1 MIIAEET
8 DITSNSMEK
17 SPLVSILIPL
27 YNSGEFVAET
37 MECCLAQTYPNI
49 EIVVVDDHSVDN
61 SVEVAQRFLSDRV
74 RLYTN
79 PKKGGNSARNYAFEM
94 SHGDYV
100 LFHDADDLIT
110 KGHIQSLMDAIMQR
124 GTNDSA
130 AFSPIY
136 MLEADGKLW
145 QPPTTIDR
153 DFVPGI
159 EMLVGIWTG
168 AGFRCPHC
176 HLVPRHLV
184 DSVGRWDES
193 VLKNQDGEFFARVYN
208 AADKMLFSG
217 KNEYAIWRQRKGT
230 VSRNKNEKALASY
243 ISTFK
248 GIAKMILDYQ
258 NTEENRNAISRGYGY
273 WLYENYPFSKDVERV
288 FFDGLREN
296 GLSFILPKRR
306 TLTILKSL
314 FGWRL
319 ALRVINKFNL

>member
-1 MIIAEET
+1 
-8 DITSNSMEK
+8 MEK

-37 MECCLAQTYPNI
+37 IECCLAQTYSNI

-61 SVEVAQRFLSDRV
+61 SAEVVRRFLSDRV

-176 HLVPRHLV
+176 HLVPRHIV

-193 VLKNQDGEFFARVYN
+193 VLKNQDG
-208 AADKMLFSG
+208 
-217 KNEYAIWRQRKGT
+217 
-230 VSRNKNEKALASY
+230 
-243 ISTFK
+243 
-248 GIAKMILDYQ
+248 
-258 NTEENRNAISRGYGY
+258 
-273 WLYENYPFSKDVERV
+273 
-288 FFDGLREN
+288 
-296 GLSFILPKRR
+296 
-306 TLTILKSL
+306 
-314 FGWRL
+314 
-319 ALRVINKFNL
+319 

>member
-1 MIIAEET
+1 
-8 DITSNSMEK
+8 MENL
-17 SPLVSILIPL
+17 PLVSILIPL

-37 MECCLAQTYPNI
+37 IDCCLAQTYPNI
-49 EIVVVDDHSVDN
+49 EVVIVDDHSTDN
-61 SVEVAQRFLSDRV
+61 SVEVAQKYLSDRV
-74 RLYTN
+74 HLYTN

-94 SHGDYV
+94 SRGEYV
-100 LFHDADDLIT
+100 MFHDADDLIT
-110 KGHIQSLMDAIMQR
+110 KGHIRSLVDAIMQR
-124 GTNDSA
+124 GTGNSA

-136 MLEADGKLW
+136 MLEADGRLW
-145 QPPTTIDR
+145 QPPTTINHN
-153 DFVPGI
+153 FIPGI

-217 KNEYAIWRQRKGT
+217 EAEYAIWRQRKGT
-230 VSRNKNEKALASY
+230 VSRAKNEKALASY

-248 GIAKMILDYQ
+248 GIAKMILAYQ
-258 NTEENRNAISRGYGY
+258 NTETNRTAISRGYGY

-288 FFDGLREN
+288 FFDGLGEN
-296 GLSFILPKRR
+296 GLSFILPQRR
-306 TLTILKSL
+306 VLTILRRL

-319 ALRVINKFNL
+319 ALRIINKFNL